1 MTLNALQNQTETARS
16 LPRFDDPISQQF
28 VLWGVKSPRH
38 ITRHDKT
45 TAKEKSCEV
54 LYLRHNATLVEN
66 DLTSV
71 VSCRAVDPHTS
82 EDFPVWSCLVL
93 SCNLR
98 WTYNN

>member
-1 MTLNALQNQTETARS
+1 MTLNASQNQTETARS
-16 LPRFDDPISQQF
+16 LPRLDDPISQQF
-28 VLWGVKSPRH
+28 VLWGVKSPSH

-54 LYLRHNATLVEN
+54 LDLRHDATLVVS

-71 VSCRAVDPHTS
+71 VSRRAVDPHTS
-82 EDFPVWSCLVL
+82 EDFPVWSCYVV

-98 WTYNN
+98 WT